1 MVTTRSGKKTI
12 TEDVNYHLK
21 TPTTNKQQSLE
32 EQRQEK
38 MQKKKQ
44 LPTKTVNEVIEDLYV
59 EALDR
64 AKNAERELAYT
75 DKKCKELEYEL
86 MLVRNE
92 HVYTMTQIEKMSKNR
107 QFYFVT
113 WLSCSFL
120 LQALYVY
127 FAFRGFSFP

>member
-1 MVTTRSGKKTI
+1 MVTTRSGKKTSI
-12 TEDVNYHLK
+12 EGFNYYKLK
-21 TPTTNKQQSLE
+21 TPTTQQQLLE
-32 EQRQEK
+32 AQEK
-38 MQKKKQ
+38 MHKKKQ
-44 LPTKTVNEVIEDLYV
+44 LPTKTVNEVMEDLYV

-64 AKNAERELAYT
+64 AKSAERELAYT

-86 MLVRNE
+86 ILVRNE
-92 HVYTMTQIEKMSKNR
+92 HVYAMTQIENMSKNR

>member
-1 MVTTRSGKKTI
+1 MVTTRSGKKTSI
-12 TEDVNYHLK
+12 EGFNYYKLK
-21 TPTTNKQQSLE
+21 TPT
-32 EQRQEK
+32 
-38 MQKKKQ
+38 
-44 LPTKTVNEVIEDLYV
+44 TKTVNEVMEDLYV

-64 AKNAERELAYT
+64 AKNAERELAYS